1 MEVSLLFNDEARRWL
16 KALKIAKIIFQDQG
30 FHTLHL
36 ERMEKFIRRKVLYS
50 QNIRDDYLPV
60 LSRISAS
67 KNLPMTRLVNE
78 IIKNYLTEKEAL

>member
-1 MEVSLLFNDEARRWL
+1 MFKYEARRWL

-36 ERMEKFIRRKVLYS
+36 EGMEKFIRRRILYS
-50 QNIRDDYLPV
+50 QNIRNDSLPV
-60 LSRISAS
+60 LSRISSS

>member
-1 MEVSLLFNDEARRWL
+1 MFKDEARRWL

-36 ERMEKFIRRKVLYS
+36 ERMEKLIRRKVLYS

-60 LSRISAS
+60 LSRISAL

-78 IIKNYLTEKEAL
+78 ILKNYLDENGI